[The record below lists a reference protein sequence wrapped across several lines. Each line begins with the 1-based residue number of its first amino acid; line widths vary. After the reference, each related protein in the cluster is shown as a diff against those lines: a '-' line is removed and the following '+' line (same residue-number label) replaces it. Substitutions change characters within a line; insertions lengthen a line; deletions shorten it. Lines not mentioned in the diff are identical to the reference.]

1 MSIPIPD
8 LDDRSFDDLMKEA
21 LSLIPIY
28 NKEWTNHNPTDPG
41 ITLLELFAW
50 LCEMVIYR
58 VNRVPDE
65 SYINFLKLLSGTPQE
80 TELDKLLNVPFL
92 FKWNPNTGIAKK
104 EFRNFLK
111 NELYIDWVDED
122 TKVEIYGNV
131 QRAIS
136 GKNRADMILE
146 DTEGWEKAILKI
158 NGAQIRYFRVDSE
171 LNIYNVPDLD
181 VNYRHLLETLKEFM
195 GGEKKYLPEL
205 KETAIGFME
214 SRHRVITTE
223 DFVDKAMEGMERLK
237 KGLGGRAICM
247 NNRDLAPGK
256 LGDEKPGHVSVI
268 LIPNWIEGSRYCRDN
283 LNPSDLL
290 IEEIKADLYA
300 RRLVTTRVHVVAPFY
315 HDISLR
321 IQIALKENTNEVKVL
336 TDAKEK
342 LKKFFHPITG
352 GPEEKGWP
360 LGRNVYRSEVYS
372 LLEGT
377 EGVDHVSKVWINGS
391 EDVTFVEI
399 EEFEL
404 ISLKDKDLNV
414 EKVENE

>member
-8 LDDRSFDDLMKEA
+8 FDDRSFDDLMKEA

-65 SYINFLKLLSGTPQE
+65 SYINFLKLLSGTPKE

-92 FKWNPNTGIAKK
+92 FNWNSTERTE
-104 EFRNFLK
+104 EFRNYLK
-111 NELYIDWVDED
+111 NELYIDWVDDD
-122 TKVEIYGNV
+122 TEVKIDGNV
-131 QRAIS
+131 LRAIS
-136 GKNRADMILE
+136 GKNRADMILDSTE
-146 DTEGWEKAILKI
+146 DKEKAVLKI
-158 NGAQIRYFRVDSE
+158 NGAQIRYFRVDGD
-171 LNIYNVPDLD
+171 LNINNVPDLD

-300 RRLVTTRVHVVAPFY
+300 RRLVTTRVHVVTPFY

-352 GPEEKGWP
+352 GPEKKGWP

-377 EGVDHVSKVWINGS
+377 EGVDHVSTVKINGN

-404 ISLKDKDLNV
+404 ISLKDLNV
-414 EKVENE
+414 EKVANE